1 MKWERKQEIEIVADQ
16 PGYNLSYIT
25 GSEPSYCDGSVVIT
39 GSEPS
44 CCDGSVVII
53 DFSTFLIER

>member
-1 MKWERKQEIEIVADQ
+1 
-16 PGYNLSYIT
+16 
-25 GSEPSYCDGSVVIT
+25 VIT

-53 DFSTFLIER
+53 DFSTFLIERWR